1 MIKIILKTERQ
12 EWTNKKSQPENGKV
26 AINLIMTTSL
36 YRLAQSR
43 LETKIV
49 KTIFDY

>member
-1 MIKIILKTERQ
+1 MIKTTWKTKWQ
-12 EWTNKKSQPENGKV
+12 VWTNKRLQPENGKV

-36 YRLAQSR
+36 YRLAQSH